1 MTPLEPKPTR
11 RWRPARLLAGVLCL
25 LLGLALM
32 LLLGSGLIGPQGM
45 AGPALIAV
53 MPSVAI
59 GLAVFAFGLWLLAT
73 ARPR

>member
-1 MTPLEPKPTR
+1 MTPLEPQPRR
-11 RWRPARLLAGVLCL
+11 RWRSARLFAGVLCL
-25 LLGLALM
+25 LLGLALIV
-32 LLLGSGLIGPQGM
+32 LLGTGLIGPQGM
-45 AGPALIAV
+45 AGPALVAV